1 MDFYDQLAALAARAV
16 KQLENLQTEE
26 ATKMA
31 LVAPFINALGYNVFD
46 PTEVIPEFTAD
57 VGLKRAKR

>member
-31 LVAPFINALGYNVFD
+31 LVAPQAIYQ
-46 PTEVIPEFTAD
+46 
-57 VGLKRAKR
+57 